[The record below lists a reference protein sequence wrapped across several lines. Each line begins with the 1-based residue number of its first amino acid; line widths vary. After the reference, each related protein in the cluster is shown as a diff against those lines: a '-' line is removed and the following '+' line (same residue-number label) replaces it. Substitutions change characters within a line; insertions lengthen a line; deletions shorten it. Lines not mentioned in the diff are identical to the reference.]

1 MANYNLIFQG
11 EIIAGASLEEVK
23 ANVARLFKADAAKT
37 AALFSGK
44 TIIIKR
50 NLDSD
55 SARKYLAILKKAGA
69 VVKAVKIETEPAQ
82 TSEQSREATPAPASG
97 QPSSSKPSARLSSGL
112 ASLISYNQAV
122 RNDETVQNDK
132 TAQNNEAVNNHE
144 TARSDKAEEE
154 GLQLAPLGSNIPN
167 LHNDNETI
175 IIPDLSYL
183 TMSEAES
190 GSLEEFAQKPEPVIL
205 PDISGLSMSAANEG
219 SLEEFAARPEPVPLP
234 DTSMLDIAEQD
245 DTPLSSE
252 SPKTAPLAVPDISQ
266 LSMSEA
272 QEGSLEGLEQKPEP
286 AEIPDISHLSMEEPV
301 TEENIQGKA
310 VFQISD

>member
-11 EIIAGASLEEVK
+11 EIIAGTSLEEVK

-69 VVKAVKIETEPAQ
+69 VVKAVKIETQASPDTVEQKTEPD
-82 TSEQSREATPAPASG
+82 QSREATPVPPSE
-97 QPSSSKPSARLSSGL
+97 QPSSTKLSSGL

-122 RNDETVQNDK
+122 RNDNETEDI
-132 TAQNNEAVNNHE
+132 T
-144 TARSDKAEEE
+144 EEE
-154 GLQLAPLGSNIPN
+154 GLQLAPLGSYIPN

-175 IIPDLSYL
+175 IIPDLSHL

-190 GSLEEFAQKPEPVIL
+190 GSLEEFVQKPEPAAL
-205 PDISGLSMSAANEG
+205 PDISELSMSAANEG
-219 SLEEFAARPEPVPLP
+219 SLEEFAARPEPAPLP

-252 SPKTAPLAVPDISQ
+252 STKTEPVAVPDISQ

-286 AEIPDISHLSMEEPV
+286 AEIPDISHLSMEESE
-301 TEENIQGKA
+301 TEKIQGKA
-310 VFQISD
+310 VFQIGD

>member
-23 ANVARLFKADAAKT
+23 TNVARLFKADTAKT
-37 AALFSGK
+37 ATLFSGK

-69 VVKAVKIETEPAQ
+69 VVKAVKIETQGSSDTIEQKTKPAH
-82 TSEQSREATPAPASG
+82 TPEQSHEATPVPSSR
-97 QPSSSKPSARLSSGL
+97 QPSSTKLSSGL

-122 RNDETVQNDK
+122 RNDASEDIT
-132 TAQNNEAVNNHE
+132 
-144 TARSDKAEEE
+144 EEE
-154 GLQLAPLGSNIPN
+154 GLQLAPLGSYIPN
-167 LHNDNETI
+167 LHNDNKTI
-175 IIPDLSYL
+175 IIPDLSHL

-190 GSLEEFAQKPEPVIL
+190 GSLEEFAQKPEPAAL
-205 PDISGLSMSAANEG
+205 PDISELSMSAANEG
-219 SLEEFAARPEPVPLP
+219 SLEEFSTRPEPVPLP

-245 DTPLSSE
+245 DTPLSSQ
-252 SPKTAPLAVPDISQ
+252 SAKTTPAPVPDVSQ
-266 LSMSEA
+266 LSMSDA

-286 AEIPDISHLSMEEPV
+286 AEIPDVSHLSMEKPE
-301 TEENIQGKA
+301 TEKIQGKA
-310 VFQISD
+310 VFQIGE

>member
-69 VVKAVKIETEPAQ
+69 VVKVVKIETQVSPGTVEQKTEPD
-82 TSEQSREATPAPASG
+82 QSREATPVP
-97 QPSSSKPSARLSSGL
+97 PSSKPSTKLSSGL

-122 RNDETVQNDK
+122 RNDETVKND
-132 TAQNNEAVNNHE
+132 NETE
-144 TARSDKAEEE
+144 DITEEE
-154 GLQLAPLGSNIPN
+154 GLQLAPLGSYIAN
-167 LHNDNETI
+167 LHNDNKTI
-175 IIPDLSYL
+175 IIPDLSHL

-190 GSLEEFAQKPEPVIL
+190 GSLEEFAQKPEPAAL
-205 PDISGLSMSAANEG
+205 PDISELSMSAANEG

-252 SPKTAPLAVPDISQ
+252 STKTEPVAVPDISQ

-272 QEGSLEGLEQKPEP
+272 QEGSLEGLEQKPEA
-286 AEIPDISHLSMEEPV
+286 AEIPDISHLSMEETA
-301 TEENIQGKA
+301 TEKIPGKA
-310 VFQISD
+310 VFQIGD